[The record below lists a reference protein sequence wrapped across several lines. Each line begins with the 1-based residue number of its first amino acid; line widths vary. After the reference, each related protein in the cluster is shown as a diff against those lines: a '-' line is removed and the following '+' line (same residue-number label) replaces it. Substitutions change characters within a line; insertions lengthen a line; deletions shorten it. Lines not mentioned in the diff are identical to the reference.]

1 MNVITLVQKKVTSLP
16 LVEGRY
22 GSEPSLFEPDELGRG
37 PSGDT
42 QPSPCD
48 LFKAYVSKSNNY

>member
-1 MNVITLVQKKVTSLP
+1 MNVITLGQKKSYLP

-22 GSEPSLFEPDELGRG
+22 GPEPSLFEPDELGRG

-42 QPSPCD
+42 HPSPCD
-48 LFKAYVSKSNNY
+48 VFKAYISKSNNY